1 MSFSASSFRCVY
13 RRVAVF
19 LCMAL
24 ASLASPLAAATADEP
39 GWVELFDGKT
49 LAGWTQR
56 NGTATYAAVDG
67 MIVGTTAEGSPN
79 SFLCSD
85 KDYGD
90 FELVLEAKVD
100 DQLNAGVQIRSK
112 TDGGPNG
119 RVNGPQVEVAAA
131 SPNGSVAGYVYG
143 EAAGGWMTPDAAR
156 TPHKHFKNGDWNA
169 YRVVATGPR
178 IQTWINGEKVGDIVH
193 EERYKTHP
201 KGFIGLQVH
210 GIGKG
215 SGPFKVAY
223 RGIKVREVGAD
234 EAAKVAA
241 ESPAASS
248 PVAADGF
255 VNLYNGKDLTG
266 WETTGNWLPQAD
278 GSLLLQQRPGETGY
292 SRFGDYLWTK
302 EKYKDFVLEL
312 EYTYPPGGN
321 SGLYFR
327 VPDRKNPVATGIE
340 IQILDCSKKPADQP
354 MIDHDHGGVLG
365 HAPASKNMSK
375 APGEWNR
382 MILTARGPHLQVE
395 LNGEKIIDT
404 KIDEGRLKTRPPE
417 GYIGLQ
423 DHGEPHSLRFRNI
436 RIKPL

>member
-1 MSFSASSFRCVY
+1 MEPVMPFSATVS
-13 RRVAVF
+13 RRALVF
-19 LCMAL
+19 IGLAL
-24 ASLASPLAAATADEP
+24 ASLMQPVGRAAADEP
-39 GWVELFDGKT
+39 GWVEIFDGKT

-56 NGTATYAAVDG
+56 NGTATYAVVDG
-67 MIVGTTAEGSPN
+67 TIVGTTADGSPN

-90 FELVLEAKVD
+90 FELVLETKVD

-131 SPNGSVAGYVYG
+131 GSNGSVAGYVYG

-156 TPHKHFKNGDWNA
+156 VPHKHFKNGEWNA
-169 YRVVATGPR
+169 YRVLATGPR
-178 IQTWINGEKVGDIVH
+178 IQTWINGEKVGDLVH

-215 SGPFKVAY
+215 SGPFQVAY
-223 RGIKVREVGAD
+223 RGIKAREVSAE

-248 PVAADGF
+248 PTAANGF
-255 VNLYNGKDLTG
+255 IDLYNGKDLTG

-278 GSLLLQQRPGETGY
+278 GSLLLWQRPGETGY
-292 SRFGDYLWTK
+292 SRFGDYLWTTQ
-302 EKYKDFVLEL
+302 KYKDFILEL

-340 IQILDCSKKPADQP
+340 IQILDCSKKSADQP

>member
-1 MSFSASSFRCVY
+1 MEPVMPLTLQSFL
-13 RRVAVF
+13 RVPVV
-19 LCMAL
+19 LCFAL
-24 ASLASPLAAATADEP
+24 ASFASHLGGATADEP
-39 GWVELFDGKT
+39 GWVEIFDGKT
-49 LAGWTQR
+49 LGGWTQR
-56 NGTATYAAVDG
+56 NGTATYAVVDG
-67 MIVGTTAEGSPN
+67 TIVGTTAEGSPN
-79 SFLCSD
+79 SFLCFD

-90 FELVLEAKVD
+90 FELVLETKVD
-100 DQLNAGVQIRSK
+100 DRLNAGVQIRSK
-112 TDGGPNG
+112 TDGNPQG

-131 SPNGSVAGYVYG
+131 GPNGSVAGYVYG
-143 EAAGGWMTPDAAR
+143 ESAGGWMTPDAAR
-156 TPHKHFKNGDWNA
+156 IPHKHFKNGEWNT
-169 YRVVATGPR
+169 YRVLATGPR
-178 IQTWINGEKVGDIVH
+178 IQTWINGEQVGDLVH
-193 EERYKTHP
+193 EDRYKSHP

-215 SGPFKVAY
+215 SGPFRVAY
-223 RGIKVREVGAD
+223 RGIKVREVSAD

-241 ESPAASS
+241 AAPAAK
-248 PVAADGF
+248 ADGF
-255 VNLYNGKDLTG
+255 IDLYNGKDLTG
-266 WETTGNWLPQAD
+266 WETTGNWLPQPD

-292 SRFGDYLWTK
+292 SRFDAYLWTK

-354 MIDHDHGGVLG
+354 LSPHDHGGVLY
-365 HAPASKNMSK
+365 HQAASMNMSK

-382 MILTARGPHLQVE
+382 MILTAQGPRVQVE

-404 KIDEGRLKTRPPE
+404 KIDEGKLRNRPPE

>member
-100 DQLNAGVQIRSK
+100 DLLNAGVQIRSK

-215 SGPFKVAY
+215 SGPFKV
-223 RGIKVREVGAD
+223 EV
-234 EAAKVAA
+234 
-241 ESPAASS
+241 
-248 PVAADGF
+248 
-255 VNLYNGKDLTG
+255 DLMQPIDP
-266 WETTGNWLPQAD
+266 E
-278 GSLLLQQRPGETGY
+278 
-292 SRFGDYLWTK
+292 
-302 EKYKDFVLEL
+302 
-312 EYTYPPGGN
+312 
-321 SGLYFR
+321 
-327 VPDRKNPVATGIE
+327 
-340 IQILDCSKKPADQP
+340 KKPAVHTTP
-354 MIDHDHGGVLG
+354 LNHVGLWIDDLPAAVQWLSAKGVRFAPGGIRKGAAGFDICFLHPKSNEEFPVSGEGVL
-365 HAPASKNMSK
+365 
-375 APGEWNR
+375 
-382 MILTARGPHLQVE
+382 IE
-395 LNGEKIIDT
+395 LVQA
-404 KIDEGRLKTRPPE
+404 PPE
-417 GYIGLQ
+417 VVGAFARMALA
-423 DHGEPHSLRFRNI
+423 
-436 RIKPL
+436 